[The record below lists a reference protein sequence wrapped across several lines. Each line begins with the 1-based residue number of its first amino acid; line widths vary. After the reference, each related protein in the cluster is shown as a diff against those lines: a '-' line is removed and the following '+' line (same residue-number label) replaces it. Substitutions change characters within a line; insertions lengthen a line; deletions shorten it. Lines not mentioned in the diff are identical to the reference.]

1 MVNHM
6 LKDLV
11 NECFDLKKSYLPDWL
26 DETIENE
33 TAIIHSYSWTADRC
47 RRIRICDLDI
57 KGKFTAETLVI
68 YPEYCYETP
77 IFGTEYIRIGTKKY
91 FGAIDFHPVRGDAE
105 YEEKYVLNYLNE
117 FPDRDQENS
126 KFYDLTKYFSKKF
139 WTSKRDYDF
148 YEEYVKVTKKYLEQY
163 KLCLVQTE
171 PGSIDNQFQ
180 QDYDV
185 HMAAKDPAHG
195 ILKSYYSEKFA
206 TDYIHTFLFDL
217 NITQENFG
225 V

>member
-1 MVNHM
+1 M
-6 LKDLV
+6 LSNLV
-11 NECFDLKKSYLPDWL
+11 VECFETLESSDLPKWL
-26 DETIENE
+26 DPVIETE
-33 TAIIHSYSWTADRC
+33 TAIIRSHAWTADKC

-91 FGAIDFHPVRGDAE
+91 FGATDFHPVRGDAE
-105 YEEKYVLNYLNE
+105 YEQNYVLKYLSE
-117 FPDRDQENS
+117 FPDRDTENS

-148 YEEYVKVTKKYLEQY
+148 YDEYLTITKKYIDRY
-163 KLCLVQTE
+163 KLCLSETHEGTV
-171 PGSIDNQFQ
+171 DKQFH
-180 QDYDV
+180 QDYDI

-195 ILKSYYSEKFA
+195 ILKAYYSEQFA

-217 NITQENFG
+217 NE
-225 V
+225 

>member
-1 MVNHM
+1 M
-6 LKDLV
+6 LNDALNGV
-11 NECFDLKKSYLPDWL
+11 FDLKKIDLPTWL
-26 DETIENE
+26 DETIENNN
-33 TAIIHSYSWTADRC
+33 AVIKSYAWTAEKC
-47 RRIRICDLDI
+47 RRIRLCDFDI

-91 FGAIDFHPVRGDAE
+91 FGAIDFHPVRSDAE
-105 YEEKYVLNYLNE
+105 YEQRYILNYLNE

-148 YEEYVKVTKKYLEQY
+148 YEEYIKITRKYLNQY
-163 KLCLVQTE
+163 KLCLAETE
-171 PGSIDNQFQ
+171 QGPVDKQFH

-185 HMAAKDPAHG
+185 HMAKNDPAHG
-195 ILKSYYSEKFA
+195 ILKAYYSEQFA

-217 NITQENFG
+217 NG
-225 V
+225 

>member
-1 MVNHM
+1 MI
-6 LKDLV
+6 KSII
-11 NECFDLKKSYLPDWL
+11 NECFNLKKLPLPQWL
-26 DETIENE
+26 NETIENE
-33 TAIIHSYSWTADRC
+33 SAIINSYAWTSDRC

-91 FGAIDFHPVRGDAE
+91 FGAIDFHPVRNDEE
-105 YEEKYVLNYLNE
+105 YEKKYILNYLNE
-117 FPDRDQENS
+117 FPDRDKENS

-148 YEEYVKVTKKYLEQY
+148 YDEYIETTRKYLQQY
-163 KLCLVQTE
+163 KLCLVETE
-171 PGSIDNQFQ
+171 KKSFDHQFHKN
-180 QDYDV
+180 YDV

-195 ILKSYYSEKFA
+195 ILKAYYSEQFA
-206 TDYIHTFLFDL
+206 TDYIHTFLFNL
-217 NITQENFG
+217 NE
-225 V
+225 